1 MELNGKRAL
10 VVGLG
15 KSGLAAAL
23 FLKERGAQVTVSD
36 VRSADALARE
46 IPALLDHGIAVETG
60 GFRRGI

>member
-23 FLKERGAQVTVSD
+23 FLKEHGGQV
-36 VRSADALARE
+36 AR
-46 IPALLDHGIAVETG
+46 I
-60 GFRRGI
+60 